1 MTNEQRAQETQAE
14 VDLGIIPN
22 STTAF
27 GEKRGEKFDALVSE
41 FEGISEAIK
50 QLETEKK
57 ALQSRLQQYFADSD
71 IKTVLVGQTKVTLV
85 VNQGRSTI
93 DKVKLIEHGVP
104 AQTIVECTVQ
114 GEPFSFV
121 KVTPPR
127 SR

>member
-1 MTNEQRAQETQAE
+1 MTNAERQEEVQAQQELAIT
-14 VDLGIIPN
+14 VDHE
-22 STTAF
+22 TAF
-27 GEKRGEKFDALVSE
+27 GKRANGFADMVGE
-41 FEGISEAIK
+41 FEGINEAIK
-50 QLETEKK
+50 QLEVEKK
-57 ALQSRLQQYFADSD
+57 ALQARLQQYFTDSD

-127 SR
+127 LR